1 MDIFMLSTITG
12 INEDVWEVF
21 LGTTYKAFCSIVHVA
36 ELEALLVSEGI
47 GQSFAQTIRRQRIL
61 ITVLDLGKHN
71 LAEETKGICIK
82 MKLKKCSCHLK

>member
-1 MDIFMLSTITG
+1 MDTFKLGTI

-21 LGTTYKAFCSIVHVA
+21 LGVYIMTTYKAFCSIVHVA

-61 ITVLDLGKHN
+61 ITVLDLGKHY
-71 LAEETKGICIK
+71 LAEETN
-82 MKLKKCSCHLK
+82 

>member
-1 MDIFMLSTITG
+1 MLHCINMDIFKLGTI

-21 LGTTYKAFCSIVHVA
+21 LGVHIYMTTYKAFCSIVHVA

-61 ITVLDLGKHN
+61 ITVLDLGKHY
-71 LAEETKGICIK
+71 LAEETN
-82 MKLKKCSCHLK
+82 